1 LKRAGFGLRR
11 APRSSLLIGI
21 ERLGSSRRW
30 RRKVPTPSTLST
42 ARRAV
47 ETALLR
53 QFKEVLEELG
63 YNVVYTSP
71 LAEKESEVLLYT
83 SSIKDIVKEVLR
95 VLLDPYSRI
104 VDVGISIA
112 NRVDGRDAPGC
123 WSR

>member
-1 LKRAGFGLRR
+1 M
-11 APRSSLLIGI
+11 
-21 ERLGSSRRW
+21 
-30 RRKVPTPSTLST
+30 
-42 ARRAV
+42 